1 MSEKVMK
8 EVMVSDEDHV
18 WIDGRQLISLK
29 QTGAEELASTLEKL
43 SEVAEENKSLKML
56 LKSSLFVGGYICLAF
71 QMQKRL

>member
-1 MSEKVMK
+1 MFLGKDGAKVSEKVMK

-43 SEVAEENKSLKML
+43 SEVAEDKSIVD
-56 LKSSLFVGGYICLAF
+56 SAVSL
-71 QMQKRL
+71 